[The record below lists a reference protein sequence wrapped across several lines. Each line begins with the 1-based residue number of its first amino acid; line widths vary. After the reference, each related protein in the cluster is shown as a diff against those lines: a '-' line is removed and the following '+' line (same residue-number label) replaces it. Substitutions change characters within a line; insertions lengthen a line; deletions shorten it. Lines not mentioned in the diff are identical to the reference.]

1 MPTIEQNNELWDE
14 KYEWPEQGDEWS
26 RAWGGVSSQW
36 FGTLLPRL
44 KSFVPAS
51 TILEIAPGFGR
62 WTQFLRPLCSKL
74 VLVDVSPK
82 CIAACQRRFAGNEGI
97 QYHVN
102 DGQSL
107 AMVADESVDFAFSFD
122 SLVHVEAPV
131 LVGYLEQLARK
142 LAPHG
147 VGFLHH
153 SNIGAFVNPG
163 TGELADGMVNRH
175 WRAQSVSAELVRQ
188 ACNRN
193 ALVCLSQEIVNWGGH
208 DLTDTISVVT
218 RTGSKWGQ
226 NNVVRY
232 NADFMREAEY
242 LSRTRV
248 ALRLGPAR
256 SRCRRQK
263 QIESSAGRGSR
274 RAGTNRVVFRRG
286 AVPSTPRGSSD
297 ARFVSGAAIRSP
309 IRSDQSVF
317 RGPLS
322 SVSLLDTPNG
332 SCHLLLALPV
342 STESLTA
349 FTKVIETRTGRT
361 VVRGRPVEAMSFQPV
376 IPAVGNTAA
385 TEHGAES

>member
-1 MPTIEQNNELWDE
+1 MGREIQ
-14 KYEWPEQGDEWS
+14 WPEQGDEWS
-26 RAWGGVSSQW
+26 RVWGGVSSQW

-44 KSFVPAS
+44 KSFVSAP

-82 CIAACQRRFAGNEGI
+82 CIAACQRRFAGDEGI

-107 AMVADESVDFAFSFD
+107 AMVADESVDLAFSFD

-131 LVGYLEQLARK
+131 LVGYLEQLTRK

-175 WRAQSVSAELVRQ
+175 WRAQSVSAELVRE

-193 ALVCLSQEIVNWGGH
+193 ALVCVSQEIVNWGGH

-226 NNVVRY
+226 NNVVRH
-232 NADFMREAEY
+232 NGDFMREAEY
-242 LSRTRV
+242 LAGLAS
-248 ALRLGPAR
+248 LYDWGQL
-256 SRCRRQK
+256 
-263 QIESSAGRGSR
+263 GRG
-274 RAGTNRVVFRRG
+274 ADE
-286 AVPSTPRGSSD
+286 GS
-297 ARFVSGAAIRSP
+297 
-309 IRSDQSVF
+309 
-317 RGPLS
+317 
-322 SVSLLDTPNG
+322 
-332 SCHLLLALPV
+332 
-342 STESLTA
+342 
-349 FTKVIETRTGRT
+349 K
-361 VVRGRPVEAMSFQPV
+361 
-376 IPAVGNTAA
+376 
-385 TEHGAES
+385 

>member
-1 MPTIEQNNELWDE
+1 MPTIEQNNEIWDE

-44 KSFVPAS
+44 RSFVPAS

-242 LSRTRV
+242 LAGLAS
-248 ALRLGPAR
+248 LYDWGQL
-256 SRCRRQK
+256 
-263 QIESSAGRGSR
+263 GRG
-274 RAGTNRVVFRRG
+274 G
-286 AVPSTPRGSSD
+286 D
-297 ARFVSGAAIRSP
+297 DRS
-309 IRSDQSVF
+309 
-317 RGPLS
+317 
-322 SVSLLDTPNG
+322 
-332 SCHLLLALPV
+332 
-342 STESLTA
+342 
-349 FTKVIETRTGRT
+349 K
-361 VVRGRPVEAMSFQPV
+361 
-376 IPAVGNTAA
+376 
-385 TEHGAES
+385 